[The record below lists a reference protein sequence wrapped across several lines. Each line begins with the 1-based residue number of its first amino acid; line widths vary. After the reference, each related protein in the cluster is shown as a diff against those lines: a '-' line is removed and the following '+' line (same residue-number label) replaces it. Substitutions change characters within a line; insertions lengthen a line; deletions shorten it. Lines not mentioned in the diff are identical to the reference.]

1 MSGFPS
7 HLTKEVVGYLCQIT
21 FDGRELGFNSPSLY
35 CYHIG
40 KRPEGSLALIFASK
54 NSAKN

>member
-40 KRPEGSLALIFASK
+40 KRPEATSPDFASK